1 MQEMD
6 GAPVYVCGQY
16 SFPATDFCFK
26 WPFGDSGWFFFKKQQ
41 VISAV
46 DEVADPLMD
55 LVNDLGE
62 LVKAF
67 PPDLRGQWFGEADQ

>member
-26 WPFGDSGWFFFKKQQ
+26 WSFGDFSWFLTKTQQ

-46 DEVADPLMD
+46 DEVPDPLMD

-62 LVKAF
+62 LVKVF

>member
-1 MQEMD
+1 M
-6 GAPVYVCGQY
+6 ASIRSPPLTSASSALLV
-16 SFPATDFCFK
+16 DFFLK
-26 WPFGDSGWFFFKKQQ
+26 NTQQ

-62 LVKAF
+62 LVKVF
-67 PPDLRGQWFGEADQ
+67 PPDLRGQ